1 MIRYKVVHRTIYD
14 YTDQVSLCHNKAH
27 LTPRDHANQ
36 HALRHRF
43 AVTPEPAVYSQRTD
57 FFGNRVSFFTVQ
69 TRHDQLVIDVQS
81 EVDISPPPPS
91 PPLIHQLPWDYARV
105 QIRGDLRPQG
115 LEAYEFTFDSPHIRK
130 SDELAD
136 YAEPSFPRNRPLLQS
151 VLELNS
157 RIHADFKYVPESTT
171 ISTTLPEVMK
181 LRRGV
186 CQDFAHL
193 MIGCL
198 RSLGLSARYVSG
210 YLRTLPPPGKPR
222 LVGADASHA
231 WVGVYFP
238 GVGWVDFDPT
248 NDKIP
253 STEHIT
259 LAWGRDYGDV
269 SPIRGSLLGGG
280 GQTVRVSVDVEEI
293 GPRRRLGTD
302 LILRIWLLH
311 LWGV

>member
-1 MIRYKVVHRTIYD
+1 M
-14 YTDQVSLCHNKAH
+14 
-27 LTPRDHANQ
+27 
-36 HALRHRF
+36 
-43 AVTPEPAVYSQRTD
+43 
-57 FFGNRVSFFTVQ
+57 
-69 TRHDQLVIDVQS
+69 
-81 EVDISPPPPS
+81 
-91 PPLIHQLPWDYARV
+91 

-231 WVGVYFP
+231 WVAVYFP

-293 GPRRRLGTD
+293 GP
-302 LILRIWLLH
+302 
-311 LWGV
+311 GVASGQT